1 MSDFTFGPSLL
12 ADQEAEKARAAK
24 IFADRQAAA
33 DPSLAAST
41 AAEKKRLARQA
52 LTEDVLGATHSV
64 MSQFDTTRNPDAAHN
79 LATYGKE
86 ALHPGAQD
94 WEYIDATTADRFRAA
109 ISASEDP
116 QETEYRLQ
124 TGYFLS
130 KLQGIPLEEAIQN
143 QDSILSSWRASALS
157 PRDALEAVG
166 TTWKAAFIGTEIAK
180 LAYQLWQ
187 KGYGGGAGSIGAGEA
202 GAQARAGS
210 WGNLENDPLYLKIL
224 ELEKQMPAPD
234 ILKRN
239 LPTEALKN
247 LGQFMPSA
255 LESMRAG
262 ALGGAAGAA
271 GAAGLFAASGAAE
284 VALAAG
290 PIGVLSIPTVALLG
304 FQVGAA
310 QGAGMKSLEIET
322 GSAFYDLLRFQDPQ
336 TGARIN
342 PDAALLYSG
351 IYGGLAAAVESLQ
364 MGSFFKAFPMLGDAA
379 KKALTKAAQGALED
393 RGAQA
398 ARSGVLQRAL
408 GRWMGAQASDL
419 GQRAGDI
426 AAETSQEV
434 LQQAL
439 QLGANEFAR
448 QVTERMDGTEI
459 QPATLAEV
467 RDSLVQTAVQAS
479 LGFAT
484 AHVIPAGMKMLV
496 RGAQEGKSAVRTA
509 AALGSEE
516 KTPQINKEVSPEA
529 ASVFAKR
536 VAEPLPAGTYAQPRE
551 IIEGDQYVLKAGNKD
566 SGDRLGQLR
575 YEIDPEAQSVNVL
588 GLEKGRDPNVNAF
601 LMKTLAAR
609 YPGWEIQF
617 DPQSSTQAALRDYL
631 VSQNP
636 RGPEAGLQFFE
647 APQATPDRISM
658 DYLRSRIQEVA
669 PTWTK
674 DAVDVTMNVLPMW
687 ARRMG
692 MTAEE
697 LANGALDPQ
706 VFGQIIDKRGVAAQA
721 ATGAFKPVRG
731 NDGWFRGIID
741 MAPRANPSTAL
752 HEMTHAVINF
762 ARQAQE
768 TPQVAQFLQELEAAL
783 GVVDGNWEA
792 EFAGWTDQYK
802 GGNRSFLEAITYG
815 LEDYFAT
822 GQAPK
827 PELEGLF
834 RKLAQWILDI
844 YEGLKGARVK
854 LSPEMTAYFDNLVGG
869 EGSPFLAE
877 RQSVNEAGLAA
888 EERTLAGAA
897 PGQGHEIGA
906 PGVSAPHPAPPDAP
920 TAQFERPI
928 PNDLYQ
934 NERRRQIAGAR
945 RDLAEAQRLAAEGKP
960 AEEIRAATGW
970 SQHAGE
976 WRQDKSFT
984 SAPEYQ
990 TQAPEEAAR
999 QEPRPTGETPLG
1011 PATFEAKGYPEEGP
1025 TEDAPDPGV
1034 LFQYVGE
1041 KAQLEEGER
1050 QNLETAKAMDAA
1062 GKDSETVRLATGW
1075 FKGKYDGKWRLET
1088 NDSSLKIKAPFP
1100 NKGQKWGEIYKA
1112 RTAAKITSGDYGIL
1126 LGELIDYP
1134 ELFKKYPDMAGIA
1147 IASEDLGAGGRGS
1160 YSPKGIDPEK
1170 ITLAANLS
1178 MAEISAVLVH
1188 EIQHMLQRREGF
1200 AKGGNRESYFDEYR
1214 KLEARVTQLNQQMN
1228 AASKAGDKIK
1238 YEQAI
1243 EERQQIVPR
1252 ILELQGI
1259 YGVVGDDQYTRT
1271 AGEIEARD
1279 VASRISLSR
1288 EERTNLAPYSS
1299 ENISRENSIV
1309 LFQGDFGRKLPVEEG
1324 MAAQGIKALLEA
1336 KDGFVEHAAYREEI
1350 GWIDIPWGVPGDM
1363 DKDFAGGWGIS
1374 HIKAKHEWQD
1384 EILGKLAL
1392 ILRTGRVIQDP
1403 EFRNRRDII
1412 LGKYKAVIQFSRDG
1426 KPEPWLVTAYIPER
1440 LRRIKDTPA
1449 ESVQQTV
1456 RPAVTGTASPS
1467 PTKADGVGGAAE
1479 RTTPANRRKII
1490 VRRKPGPGNTLD
1502 RNNIKPDKTLFQ
1514 ADTNSPEFKAWF
1526 GDSKVVDAEG
1536 KPLIVYHGT
1545 AAAFDAFDISKAK
1558 DKEGRARG
1566 LGWGKDKFYF
1576 TENKAA
1582 AQVAADYA
1590 KTQGKGKNPNVL
1602 AVYLHISNP
1611 ITASEYTARISG
1623 IKGTGAERDGAIS
1636 ELDASLKSQGIDG
1649 IVDKVSGGMAVFS
1662 PTQIKSIDN
1671 RGTWDPNDPRIL
1683 YQGERLAD
1691 SQTLLYQGGEEDEA
1705 GMANLKEIAK
1715 TFPSWQE
1722 FAGYMDA
1729 MMTDD
1734 PNVPQDLPAIEKQT
1748 WYKDLW
1754 ESARQMKPIDLEDWL
1769 RRLEADSHSGLMDFL
1784 EGIWNEILLPGAAQS
1799 MRYGDEETQAAAE
1812 RSGDM
1817 KRELAETIVAAAQR
1831 VGSGRRTF
1839 DPRFLASLMGTIRK
1853 NPEEYARIYGEIM
1866 GQPAVAELGRKAEEA
1881 KYADIKDSKIS
1892 EKRLSIS
1899 QRAALAAQIRDEKL
1913 ASDVRGG
1920 RVQMD
1925 EKAKAYLDKL
1935 TAEQKAA
1942 KKKIADLTAEV
1953 KIDEATLSEQDR
1965 RLAAARVESGRTK
1978 AEIAKAKSHLEKF
1991 LAKGQKIPAGY
2002 EGKIRAQ
2009 EDRAKSIRQQLARVG
2024 DYQVLEEQQQNL
2036 ERRLSRASLQLEEYR
2051 ARGESSPPELLA
2063 LRSSL
2068 ADQLR
2073 KLEPRLKAAS
2083 AAWKDNAGL
2092 QTHLAKLEALSQAKE
2107 DFQVREAEKKALKK
2121 LRAYQEGLVKQIMR
2135 ERIRSQNPKKGD
2147 EALTSTV
2154 YITQARAISQIQD
2167 LIDPHFRSEK
2177 TQKDIDLLR
2186 SELEKNPDLAREV
2199 PREWLKRAAG
2209 KNLNEMTLQELEQTA
2224 REVQNLRDLGRHL
2237 LAIQHKDRMDW
2248 IEGQQSRIIDIIT
2261 HTHGFVEPKGFQAE
2275 RTFAERFKDR
2285 VRTAD
2290 YAFLNMRR
2298 IANKLD
2304 GGTDG
2309 ANVELLWHEMNRK
2322 YRKEMQGI
2330 DRRTATIMQ
2339 AFTGAGVDTRE
2350 WYNTVVEIKNAG
2362 PGGATETLRKS
2373 DLLALELAFRNE
2385 DSRAAA
2391 LYGVFF
2397 SATERKEH
2405 KGDEDWFM
2413 AAGADRFTA
2422 IRAAIDS
2429 VITEQDQ
2436 QVLETMAKDAEETG
2450 NRLSAIVAEVENR
2463 LLQTVSDYFP
2473 IRRQGVTQEP
2483 IDVQI
2488 GGDMLN
2494 RTPGLKRPPKNG
2506 FTRSRTT
2513 VPPWNQTAIK
2523 LDLLST
2529 WLESIQAQEH
2539 YIATAEYAKKLDAV
2553 YTNPYIQENIQ
2564 GLLGAPGVDYVKEYI
2579 AEVKNPGELAN
2590 LKNWQSAIRYLRGN
2604 LGAAYLTFRT
2614 SSALKQLLT
2623 NGWASLPYAGPRMFL
2638 ESLNCM
2644 ANPAKYLRET
2654 EEMSTFLK
2662 HRTRDI
2668 TYQAIKEAKANT
2680 PATKALLEAQKFGV
2694 KGLELADRFP
2704 VAIAWRSIYEK
2715 ALIEFKGDEMKAV
2728 EKADDLIMKSQPS
2741 ARGADLAPIYRD
2753 KGEALRLLLQF
2764 TQSIN
2769 VIWQNLRY
2777 DLPNSVKNHQFST
2790 AIGILISYAIAGIIL
2805 NAVTTRPPDDETDEE
2820 KMRRLAFYSITQA
2833 TDSIPLIGQDATRFV
2848 RGLITGEKS
2857 PTYPSTFLP
2866 GAGDIFDGMS
2876 KITAGDWQKGIEKFA
2891 IGSGMILGV
2900 PTSGVKELRRIA
2912 EGDFEAL
2919 LGRQKK

>member
-984 SAPEYQ
+984 SAPDYQ
-990 TQAPEEAAR
+990 TQDQAEAAR

-1025 TEDAPDPGV
+1025 TEDAPDPG
-1034 LFQYVGE
+1034 
-1041 KAQLEEGER
+1041 
-1050 QNLETAKAMDAA
+1050 
-1062 GKDSETVRLATGW
+1062 
-1075 FKGKYDGKWRLET
+1075 
-1088 NDSSLKIKAPFP
+1088 
-1100 NKGQKWGEIYKA
+1100 
-1112 RTAAKITSGDYGIL
+1112 
-1126 LGELIDYP
+1126 
-1134 ELFKKYPDMAGIA
+1134 
-1147 IASEDLGAGGRGS
+1147 
-1160 YSPKGIDPEK
+1160 
-1170 ITLAANLS
+1170 
-1178 MAEISAVLVH
+1178 
-1188 EIQHMLQRREGF
+1188 
-1200 AKGGNRESYFDEYR
+1200 
-1214 KLEARVTQLNQQMN
+1214 
-1228 AASKAGDKIK
+1228 
-1238 YEQAI
+1238 
-1243 EERQQIVPR
+1243 
-1252 ILELQGI
+1252 
-1259 YGVVGDDQYTRT
+1259 
-1271 AGEIEARD
+1271 
-1279 VASRISLSR
+1279 
-1288 EERTNLAPYSS
+1288 
-1299 ENISRENSIV
+1299 V

-1715 TFPSWQE
+1715 TFPTWQE

-2339 AFTGAGVDTRE
+2339 AFTGAGVDPRE

-2473 IRRQGVTQEP
+2473 IRRQGVNQEP

-2820 KMRRLAFYSITQA
+2820 KMLRLAFYSITQA